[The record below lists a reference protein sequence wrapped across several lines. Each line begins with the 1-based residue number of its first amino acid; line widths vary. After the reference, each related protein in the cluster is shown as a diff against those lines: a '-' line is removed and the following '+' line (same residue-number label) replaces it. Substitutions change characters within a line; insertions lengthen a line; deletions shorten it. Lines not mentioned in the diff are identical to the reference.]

1 MALPGSGKA
10 WSKGEALRTAEPFQG
25 FAVPAAGR
33 FLIEPAAC
41 EGRSDPSLFRK
52 VRLQGFDL
60 CRLSFELS
68 ALLFDL
74 RRLSLELSALLFDL
88 CCWAIKRPSCS
99 RT

>member
-1 MALPGSGKA
+1 MENSILGG
-10 WSKGEALRTAEPFQG
+10 LFTVVQVCLRYRRTAYPAG
-25 FAVPAAGR
+25 FPDPEGNRLSEAGQILL
-33 FLIEPAAC
+33 F
-41 EGRSDPSLFRK
+41 FRK

-88 CCWAIKRPSCS
+88 CCLGH
-99 RT
+99 

>member
-1 MALPGSGKA
+1 MGKRCGQLNSFKALLYLLQDVSELCQLLAKRGQI
-10 WSKGEALRTAEPFQG
+10 LLF
-25 FAVPAAGR
+25 
-33 FLIEPAAC
+33 
-41 EGRSDPSLFRK
+41 FRK

-88 CCWAIKRPSCS
+88 CCLGH
-99 RT
+99 